1 MNLIL
6 SSTGSYPRIGDSP
19 DLQILR
25 RTIASV
31 DRNERT
37 PSDLADA
44 EAEMIRRAIEEQVR
58 AGLELVTDGL
68 IKWNDPI
75 SHLAGKLAGVKI
87 KGLLR
92 FFDTNFYFRQPE
104 LTARPERKG
113 TLLVEEFAFAL
124 NVLGSIPT
132 PSEKAGRLALLPEVK
147 VLCKLRKSALSAIF
161 SMNVVKA
168 IRTLS

>member
-132 PSEKAGRLALLPEVK
+132 PSEKSEERRVGKECRSRWSPYH
-147 VLCKLRKSALSAIF
+147 
-161 SMNVVKA
+161 
-168 IRTLS
+168 